1 MKPLVYLG
9 VFLAITP
16 LSVMLFMPEY
26 LKISM
31 GIQAIG
37 LLILA
42 VVLLKKFFID
52 KRKSEASCSL

>member
-1 MKPLVYLG
+1 MKALVYLG

-31 GIQAIG
+31 GIQAVG
-37 LLILA
+37 LFILTG
-42 VVLLKKFFID
+42 VLLKNFFID
-52 KRKSEASCSL
+52 KRKSQNS